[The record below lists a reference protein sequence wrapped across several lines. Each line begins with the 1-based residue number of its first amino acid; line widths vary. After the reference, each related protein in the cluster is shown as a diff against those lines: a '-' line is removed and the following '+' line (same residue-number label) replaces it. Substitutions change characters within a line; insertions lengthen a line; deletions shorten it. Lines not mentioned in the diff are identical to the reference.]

1 MRTKTVLLAAV
12 LSLLA
17 ALPAAGSA
25 RFVPVPGPE
34 PRAWVEEACAKPS
47 DPDCRKALSA
57 LAREVAAALLE
68 ASRIAGADVAP
79 LARAAADAAD
89 PILRAAAATALGTPF
104 ADPASTPVLAELAD
118 DPVPAVRAAALHAL
132 SGSQDPRA
140 QQLVQRLRAVD
151 SGADERSETAEAAP
165 PASKMGVP
173 LPANAV
179 FLHFGST
186 PAEGR
191 YAWFTSDAP
200 AKVLAALAAKG
211 RGPLTAAEFREQ
223 TGAEEMEEMG
233 DLDDGEMPSAEQM
246 AQAMA
251 MAERMMGAMA
261 SAAEAG
267 GSQEEQVT
275 AIARAATGLAA
286 MNPELADEYEDAE
299 LFGDPRFV
307 IVPLAGGGEAV
318 AVVYVD
324 RVLGGTGITVHRA
337 ALP

>member
-1 MRTKTVLLAAV
+1 MRPKTLLWTVA

-17 ALPAAGSA
+17 ALPAAGSG
-25 RFVPVPGPE
+25 RYVPVPGPA
-34 PRAWVEEACAKPS
+34 PRAWVEEACAKPT
-47 DPDCRKALSA
+47 DPDCRAARAA

-68 ASRIAGADVAP
+68 ASREVGADVAP
-79 LARAAADAAD
+79 LARAAADAAE
-89 PILRAAAATALGTPF
+89 PVLRAAAATALGTPF

-140 QQLVQRLRAVD
+140 QQLVRRLRALASD
-151 SGADERSETAEAAP
+151 ADERSEAAEAAP
-165 PASKMGVP
+165 AAAKMGVP
-173 LPANAV
+173 LPASAV
-179 FLHFGST
+179 YLHFSSA
-186 PAEGR
+186 PAQGR

-211 RGPLTAAEFREQ
+211 KGPLTAAEFREQ
-223 TGAEEMEEMG
+223 TGADEMEDLG
-233 DLDDGEMPSAEQM
+233 DLGEDEMPSAEQM

-251 MAERMMGAMA
+251 MAERMMGAMEGA
-261 SAAEAG
+261 MAG
-267 GSQEEQVT
+267 GGSPEEQ
-275 AIARAATGLAA
+275 AAAMARAATGLAG
-286 MNPELADEYEDAE
+286 MNPELADEYEDGE

-318 AVVYVD
+318 AVVFAD
-324 RVLGGTGITVHRA
+324 RVLGGSGITVHRA